1 MKAIRT
7 LLRVAPLLA
16 PLCFFSP
23 VHAQAAP
30 ATASGQTPVRFVT
43 LGTNGGPITFPDRS
57 EPANALVRGKD
68 VVLVDAGDG
77 VAEQLI
83 KAGIRLPQVKAVF
96 ISHLHFDHTAGL
108 QGVLGLRYQT
118 DTNSKLKI
126 FGPPGTKALV
136 DGLIASMAPAAAAG
150 YGDKNAIP
158 VAPAST
164 VEVIEMGDK
173 ASVNL
178 DDVRVTARQNTHY
191 SFPVGSDM
199 DKRFKSLSFRFDYP
213 GRSIVYTGDTGPSPA
228 VEELAKGAD
237 LLVSE
242 MIDVDRTVGAVKQN
256 HAAGGGGGDMNG
268 VIWHL
273 KTHHLTPEAVGQL
286 AGKAGVKSLVITH
299 FVAPGAKAAD
309 EMRYEQ
315 EIGANYRG
323 PVIIARDLDEF

>member
-1 MKAIRT
+1 MKSIRT

-16 PLCFFSP
+16 PLCLSSP

-30 ATASGQTPVRFVT
+30 AAASGPAPVRFIT
-43 LGTNGGPITFPDRS
+43 LGTNGGPIPVATRS
-57 EPANALVRGKD
+57 EPANALVRGRD
-68 VVLVDAGDG
+68 VILVDSGDG

-96 ISHLHFDHTAGL
+96 LSHLHFDHTAGL
-108 QGVLGLRYQT
+108 QGLLGLRYQT
-118 DTNSKLKI
+118 DTNFKLKI

-150 YGDKNAIP
+150 YGDKDAVH
-158 VAPAST
+158 VAPTDT

-173 ASVNL
+173 QLVAL
-178 DDVRVTARQNTHY
+178 DDIRVTARQNTHY
-191 SFPVGSDM
+191 SFPAGSDM

-213 GRSIVYTGDTGPSPA
+213 GRSIAYTGDTGPSPA

-242 MIDVDRTVGAVKQN
+242 MIDIDRTVGAVRQN
-256 HAAGGGGGDMNG
+256 QASGGGGGDMKG

-286 AGKAGVKSLVITH
+286 AAKAAVKSLVVTH
-299 FVAPGAKAAD
+299 FVAPGAKASD
-309 EMRYEQ
+309 DMRYEQ